1 MILGTSPSGAHTEPW
16 TFVVVKDQRMKCK
29 NYYIEIMVFKKHL
42 QAIADG
48 HSYALLCKTK

>member
-16 TFVVVKDQRMKCK
+16 TFVVVKDQGMKCK